1 MELKNMCINK
11 VRGNRCSKLIV
22 KSCPGDKCTFMKT
35 PEQQKESYK
44 NSHERLKTLS
54 RETQLY
60 ISEKYY
66 GGAMPWNKGRC

>member
-1 MELKNMCINK
+1 
-11 VRGNRCSKLIV
+11 
-22 KSCPGDKCTFMKT
+22 MKT
-35 PEQQKESYK
+35 ADQQKESCK

-66 GGAMPWNKGRC
+66 GGVMPWKKERL